1 MLVALLLTTAIVPAM
16 KPPQERDEPAT
27 HLVGQAPIEIHEV
40 TRGVFLVDF
49 GRVAF
54 GNLSLHPMAS
64 AGEANWAAQN
74 EVTVRFGEALKNGRV
89 DTRPPGFVR
98 YAEVKVRLNGSA
110 ATGMAPPA
118 DARNPKP
125 PTVLTWGSLLPFR
138 WVEVEG
144 WPGEL
149 HVDEIRRLAA
159 FDSTWNDEAAAF
171 HSSDETLNKIWDLCH
186 YSIKATTFSG
196 IFVDGDRERRAY
208 EADAYLTQLSYYAGD
223 ADPRMARATFDRLME
238 FPTWPTEWAPH
249 MVFIAYA
256 DWMQTGDRVWLAAHY
271 EGLKAKLLDE
281 RVGPDGLVTSTLGQ
295 IENGDIVDWPA
306 QERDHF
312 VFTSVNTVVNAFHL
326 RALTEM
332 SELAQALGKKEE
344 VAKFAERER
353 LAQTTFQ
360 EKLFDPAHGLYRDG
374 LGTDHV
380 SEHAN
385 LFPLAFG
392 LVPSSSRP
400 RLAQWLAGRG
410 MAVSVY
416 AAQYLLEGLF
426 ENGEGTAALALIGA
440 PGDRSW
446 RHMVESGTTI
456 TWEAWDQKYK
466 PNQDW
471 SHAWGAS
478 PANLLPR
485 FVLGVRVLT
494 PGLGQS
500 IDPAASGGA
509 GQRRRQGTH
518 SARRYLAGMET
529 REELYDDP
537 GSAAGRDG
545 KGRAARIPGFARSLD
560 RRQEGAGASR
570 GAVVEI
576 GERCVGNNQPRGA
589 MTEVA
594 GRSEEVRPS
603 LHLRPALR
611 CFLRKT
617 AN

>member
-1 MLVALLLTTAIVPAM
+1 MLAVLLLATIGTVIHPSMAEEAATLEKPAI
-16 KPPQERDEPAT
+16 
-27 HLVGQAPIEIHEV
+27 HLVEQAPVAIRQVEP
-40 TRGVFLVDF
+40 GVFLVDF

-54 GNLSLHPMAS
+54 GNVSLRPMGS
-64 AGEANWAAQN
+64 AGEQETAVHH

-89 DTRPPGFVR
+89 NTQPPGSVR
-98 YAEVKVRLNGSA
+98 YAEVKVSLNGK
-110 ATGMAPPA
+110 TRVAPPA
-118 DARNPKP
+118 DERNTKSPA
-125 PTVLTWGSLLPFR
+125 VLTPPDWGVLLPFR

-149 HVDEIRRLAA
+149 HPDQIRRMAA

-171 HSSDETLNKIWDLCH
+171 RSSDEMLNKVWELCH
-186 YSIKATTFSG
+186 YSIKATTFAG
-196 IFVDGDRERRAY
+196 IFVDGDRERLAY

-238 FPTWPTEWAPH
+238 FPTWPTEWAPQ

-256 DWMQTGDRVWLAAHY
+256 DWMQNGDRAWLASDY
-271 EGLKAKLLDE
+271 EGLKTKLLDE
-281 RVGPDGLVTSTLGQ
+281 RVGPDGLVRSTPAQ
-295 IENGDIVDWPA
+295 IAHGDIVDWPV

-312 VFTSVNTVVNAFHL
+312 VFTGVNTVVNAFHL
-326 RALTEM
+326 RALAEM
-332 SELAQALGKKEE
+332 SELAEALGKRDE
-344 VAKFAERER
+344 AARFAERER
-353 LAQTTFQ
+353 SARAAFQ
-360 EKLFDPAHGLYRDG
+360 KKLFDPARGLYRDG
-374 LGTDHV
+374 AGTDHA

-392 LVPSSSRP
+392 LVPLEDRA

-426 ENGEGTAALALIGA
+426 ENDEDAAALALIEA

-471 SHAWGAS
+471 NHAWGAA

-494 PGLGQS
+494 PGWGKALIQPHPGELVS
-500 IDPAASGGA
+500 AEGRVPTPRGEIAVAW
-509 GQRRRQGTH
+509 RQGASFTMTLALASDMTAKVELPALPGSRGVWVGGKH
-518 SARRYLAGMET
+518 VQARREGRWWILKNDVSGKIDI
-529 REELYDDP
+529 EE
-537 GSAAGRDG
+537 R
-545 KGRAARIPGFARSLD
+545 
-560 RRQEGAGASR
+560 
-570 GAVVEI
+570 
-576 GERCVGNNQPRGA
+576 
-589 MTEVA
+589 
-594 GRSEEVRPS
+594 
-603 LHLRPALR
+603 
-611 CFLRKT
+611 
-617 AN
+617 